1 MEGNGS
7 GTTSAVLR
15 SLSDVVCGI
24 GGEVELL
31 IETAAAV
38 TGCLR
43 SGWWPARTAGG
54 PVLVRDLPICGRPTL
69 LV

>member
-1 MEGNGS
+1 M
-7 GTTSAVLR
+7 A
-15 SLSDVVCGI
+15 

-31 IETAAAV
+31 IETTAAV

-43 SGWWPARTAGG
+43 CGVVARPHGRR